1 MTRVGGTPFLDVRAL
16 NLRHAAGLR
25 AALDRVLES
34 GVFVLGP
41 ELAEFEREFAAYCG
55 AAHCVGLGCGLDALE
70 LALRG
75 WGIGPGDEV
84 IVPANT
90 YVATWLAVTHTGA
103 TPVPVEPRIDTCNID
118 PDRIGAAIT
127 ERTRAIIAVHLY
139 GQPADMDPVCSV
151 ARSHGIKVLEDAA
164 QAHGAR
170 YKGRRSGAL
179 GDAAAFSF
187 YPTKNLGA
195 LGDGGA
201 VVTSDLDLAER
212 LRRLRNYGSS
222 AKNRHE
228 EPGFNSRLDEL
239 QAAFLRVKLETLD
252 EDNDVRR
259 TLAARMSRGLG
270 AAGVVLPAVPDWAEP
285 VWHQYV
291 VRHPA
296 RDEAMRRLQAAGIE
310 ALIHYPVPPHLQ
322 PAYANTPLGRLRL
335 PLSEEIHREIFS
347 LPLNPSMGEA
357 DIDRIVRALSG

>member
-1 MTRVGGTPFLDVRAL
+1 M
-16 NLRHAAGLR
+16 
-25 AALDRVLES
+25 
-34 GVFVLGP
+34 
-41 ELAEFEREFAAYCG
+41 
-55 AAHCVGLGCGLDALE
+55 
-70 LALRG
+70 
-75 WGIGPGDEV
+75 
-84 IVPANT
+84 
-90 YVATWLAVTHTGA
+90 
-103 TPVPVEPRIDTCNID
+103 
-118 PDRIGAAIT
+118 
-127 ERTRAIIAVHLY
+127 
-139 GQPADMDPVCSV
+139 
-151 ARSHGIKVLEDAA
+151 
-164 QAHGAR
+164 
-170 YKGRRSGAL
+170 
-179 GDAAAFSF
+179 
-187 YPTKNLGA
+187 
-195 LGDGGA
+195 
-201 VVTSDLDLAER
+201 
-212 LRRLRNYGSS
+212 
-222 AKNRHE
+222 
-228 EPGFNSRLDEL
+228 
-239 QAAFLRVKLETLD
+239 KLETLD